1 VAPHVCRIVLGPRHR
16 LLIPAS
22 ALAGAI
28 FVVVADLLARTLAA
42 PSIIPLGV
50 VTALVGG
57 PFFLWLLR
65 YAGRHYTW

>member
-1 VAPHVCRIVLGPRHR
+1 
-16 LLIPAS
+16 LLIPAA
-22 ALAGAI
+22 ALAGAV

-65 YAGRHYTW
+65 YAGRQYTW